1 MLYCIFSNRT
11 YCYLII
17 WKNEYIRCRIIL
29 EDIDITPSTFTIIR
43 FGVQH
48 PLLLSDDVA
57 ASRSRVAML
66 FQQSG
71 PVPNGVVQ
79 LLGRPQNAPPSS
91 QGAQFSFTLPPRR
104 LEAFEED
111 LSLGGRESIDLRVGA
126 DLGRILMDETD
137 SIVSAAMAHGGRL
150 DPGVPGSGRGVYA
163 SAGPEGRH
171 SFYDPRAHPHTRPS
185 STAPSNDVPV
195 AVELLQRHLRDL
207 LVQRLTVTEELP
219 QSLSPP
225 QTSPLPSINP
235 VIEDSEGIADN
246 TPGPLSLSDRD
257 TSLNA
262 PEEGNQ
268 LEIDMNMEAVAA
280 TAAVAVAGAGVIVA
294 VAPEVALG
302 DAQAVEEEPF
312 DEQYLINLMDQLSPP
327 TVPAQDTRRLFNIPV
342 PEPVT
347 VAVPLPVT
355 ASSPPIAPIVPTV
368 DRSDLAVLETPVLPA
383 QPDVPT
389 PATVT
394 SSLDLLTLDLTLII
408 DTIRETSITG
418 TDTGSITADLGST
431 SLQIPSHDR
440 IPESYNESD
449 ILESSEGEGLGTPE
463 GHGIPLS
470 YPSSSTVQREVILPV
485 ADDVINATS
494 SQSTAA
500 SPSGRVVPIGPDDP
514 ENPEVTPHNLNSQL
528 QGEVAVESQVEV
540 AEGAIAEAG
549 AVAEEGAEGGGGGS
563 RAIAC
568 PAGYEPDVFYSLPEF
583 MQQEVADQ
591 HQEVGGSD
599 QTRALVEVRTHTHN
613 VP

>member
-1 MLYCIFSNRT
+1 MRVIN
-11 YCYLII
+11 
-17 WKNEYIRCRIIL
+17 
-29 EDIDITPSTFTIIR
+29 DTPSSIIIR

-111 LSLGGRESIDLRVGA
+111 LSLGGREGIDLRVGA

-185 STAPSNDVPV
+185 STALSNDVPV

-207 LVQRLTVTEELP
+207 LVQRLAVTEELP

-268 LEIDMNMEAVAA
+268 LEIDMNMDVVAA
-280 TAAVAVAGAGVIVA
+280 TAAVAGAAVI

-327 TVPAQDTRRLFNIPV
+327 IVPAQDTRRLFNIPV

-355 ASSPPIAPIVPTV
+355 ASSPPPAPIVPTI
-368 DRSDLAVLETPVLPA
+368 DRSDLAVLEAPVLPA

-418 TDTGSITADLGST
+418 ADTGSITADLGST

-470 YPSSSTVQREVILPV
+470 YPPSSTVQREVILPV

-500 SPSGRVVPIGPDDP
+500 SPSGRVIPMGPDNP
-514 ENPEVTPHNLNSQL
+514 ENPEVTPHNLNSQVE
-528 QGEVAVESQVEV
+528 GEVAVESQVEV
-540 AEGAIAEAG
+540 AERAEAG
-549 AVAEEGAEGGGGGS
+549 AGERAVAEEGGGGGGS

-599 QTRALVEVRTHTHN
+599 QTRALVEVRMHPDN
-613 VP
+613 IP

>member
-1 MLYCIFSNRT
+1 MR
-11 YCYLII
+11 
-17 WKNEYIRCRIIL
+17 
-29 EDIDITPSTFTIIR
+29 DINNTPSSTSIIIR

-91 QGAQFSFTLPPRR
+91 QGAQFSFTMPPRR
-104 LEAFEED
+104 LEAFEEE
-111 LSLGGRESIDLRVGA
+111 LSLGGREGIDLRVGA

-185 STAPSNDVPV
+185 STALPNDVPV

-207 LVQRLTVTEELP
+207 LVQRLTVTEEVP

-268 LEIDMNMEAVAA
+268 LEMDMNMEAAVAA
-280 TAAVAVAGAGVIVA
+280 TAAVAGAAVAVA

-312 DEQYLINLMDQLSPP
+312 EQYLINLMDQLSPP
-327 TVPAQDTRRLFNIPV
+327 TVPPQDTRRLFNIPV
-342 PEPVT
+342 PDPVI

-355 ASSPPIAPIVPTV
+355 APLPSPAPIVPTI
-368 DRSDLAVLETPVLPA
+368 DRSELAVLETPVEVA
-383 QPDVPT
+383 QPDIPT

-440 IPESYNESD
+440 IPESYTESD

-463 GHGIPLS
+463 GHGTPLS

-485 ADDVINATS
+485 ADDIMNATS

-500 SPSGRVVPIGPDDP
+500 SPSGRVVPLGPDDHDP
-514 ENPEVTPHNLNSQL
+514 ENPEVTPHSLHSQL
-528 QGEVAVESQVEV
+528 EGEIAVESQVEV
-540 AEGAIAEAG
+540 AEGAEAG
-549 AVAEEGAEGGGGGS
+549 AGEGGGGGGS

-599 QTRALVEVRTHTHN
+599 QTRALVEVRTHYN
-613 VP
+613 YVPLDTYIKSYMHYYISATIN

>member
-1 MLYCIFSNRT
+1 M
-11 YCYLII
+11 
-17 WKNEYIRCRIIL
+17 
-29 EDIDITPSTFTIIR
+29 IR

-104 LEAFEED
+104 LEAFEEE
-111 LSLGGRESIDLRVGA
+111 LSLGGREGIDLRVGA

-185 STAPSNDVPV
+185 STALSNDVPV

-207 LVQRLTVTEELP
+207 LVQRLTVTEEVP

-235 VIEDSEGIADN
+235 VLEDSEGLADN

-268 LEIDMNMEAVAA
+268 LGMDMNMEAAVEA
-280 TAAVAVAGAGVIVA
+280 TAAVAGAAVAVA

-312 DEQYLINLMDQLSPP
+312 EQYLINLMDQLSPP
-327 TVPAQDTRRLFNIPV
+327 TVPPQDTRRLFSIPV

-355 ASSPPIAPIVPTV
+355 APLPSPAPIVPTV
-368 DRSDLAVLETPVLPA
+368 DRSEFTALETTVSPA
-383 QPDVPT
+383 QPDIPT

-440 IPESYNESD
+440 IPESFNESD

-470 YPSSSTVQREVILPV
+470 YPSSSTVQREVTLPV
-485 ADDVINATS
+485 ADDIMNATS

-500 SPSGRVVPIGPDDP
+500 SPSGRVVPIGPDDHDP

-528 QGEVAVESQVEV
+528 EGEIAVESQVEV
-540 AEGAIAEAG
+540 AEGAGEGG
-549 AVAEEGAEGGGGGS
+549 AAAAEEGGGGGGS

-599 QTRALVEVRTHTHN
+599 QTRALVEVCTLYNN

>member
-1 MLYCIFSNRT
+1 MRVIN
-11 YCYLII
+11 
-17 WKNEYIRCRIIL
+17 
-29 EDIDITPSTFTIIR
+29 DTPSSIIIR

-111 LSLGGRESIDLRVGA
+111 LSLGGREGIDLRVGA

-185 STAPSNDVPV
+185 STALSNDVPV

-207 LVQRLTVTEELP
+207 LVQRLAVTEELP

-235 VIEDSEGIADN
+235 VLEDSEGIADN

-268 LEIDMNMEAVAA
+268 LEIDMNMDVVAA
-280 TAAVAVAGAGVIVA
+280 TAAVAGAAVI

-327 TVPAQDTRRLFNIPV
+327 IVPAQDTRRLFNIPV

-355 ASSPPIAPIVPTV
+355 ASSPPPAPIVPTI
-368 DRSDLAVLETPVLPA
+368 DRSDLAVLEAPVLPA

-418 TDTGSITADLGST
+418 ADTGSITADLGST

-470 YPSSSTVQREVILPV
+470 YPPSSTVQREVILPV

-500 SPSGRVVPIGPDDP
+500 SPSGRVIPMGPDDP
-514 ENPEVTPHNLNSQL
+514 ENPEVTPHNLNSQVE
-528 QGEVAVESQVEV
+528 GEVAVESQVEV
-540 AEGAIAEAG
+540 AERAEAG
-549 AVAEEGAEGGGGGS
+549 AGERAVAEEGGGGGGS

-599 QTRALVEVRTHTHN
+599 QTRALVEVRMHPDN
-613 VP
+613 IP